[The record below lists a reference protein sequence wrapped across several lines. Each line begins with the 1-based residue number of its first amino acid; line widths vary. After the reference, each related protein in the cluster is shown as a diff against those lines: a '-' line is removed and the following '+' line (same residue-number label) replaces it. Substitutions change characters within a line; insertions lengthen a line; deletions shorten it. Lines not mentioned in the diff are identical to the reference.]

1 MEFSVLVTVYKK
13 EIPEN
18 LRKSL
23 FSSYKQTV
31 KPKEIILVCD
41 GVLTEALNEEIERLK
56 IEIPI
61 LSVYHLPENLGS
73 GPTSRFG
80 VKQCQ
85 TEFIA
90 RIDSDDYCVE
100 TRFEKQLNAFKANPN
115 LIMVGSNILE
125 KNTEFT
131 ALKKVPETT
140 EEIRQYSK

>member
-23 FSSYKQTV
+23 LSSYKQTV

-41 GVLTEALNEEIERLK
+41 GELTEALNKEIERLK

-61 LSVYHLPENLGS
+61 LSVYQLPENLGS

-85 TEFIA
+85 TELIA

-100 TRFEKQLNAFKANPN
+100 TRFEKQLNAFKINPN
-115 LIMVGSNILE
+115 LIMVGSDR
-125 KNTEFT
+125 KN
-131 ALKKVPETT
+131 VV
-140 EEIRQYSK
+140 